1 MWRGTGPADSSADDR
16 GCFGPGAKL
25 VAIHLSSVIL
35 QTGKG
40 KNPDEPIG
48 ILAEGSTFQR
58 FSVSIS
64 GKSKGIFAEILKEN
78 SLHAEFF
85 AAEHTAL
92 LGAAAAGLS
101 ESIVQ

>member
-1 MWRGTGPADSSADDR
+1 MDR
-16 GCFGPGAKL
+16 AAKL

-58 FSVSIS
+58 FLFYQRKI
-64 GKSKGIFAEILKEN
+64 KGYLAEILKEN